1 MNHCKNVQSISFNY
15 KDLKLPSL
23 MATVNKKNEGKKMTN
38 NSLKNEDFILLGQT
52 DSV

>member
-1 MNHCKNVQSISFNY
+1 
-15 KDLKLPSL
+15 

-52 DSV
+52 DSVQNNDPHVSYYNNVKRI